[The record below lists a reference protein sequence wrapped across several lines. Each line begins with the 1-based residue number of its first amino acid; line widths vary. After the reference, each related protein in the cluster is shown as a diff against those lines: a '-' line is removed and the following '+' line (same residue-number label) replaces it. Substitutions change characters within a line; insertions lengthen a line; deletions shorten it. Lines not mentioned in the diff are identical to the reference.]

1 MSGDTER
8 SEQPDLVKA
17 DPVRPGPGDL
27 RASDA
32 DRAAVARR
40 LQVAVDEGRL
50 DLSDYDERLRDT
62 YAARTYGDLERV
74 TADLPAPAPVVV
86 DHTAAQAVEKH
97 REHLDEWR
105 SWGGTAIVLVAIWG
119 ISSVASGGALFFW
132 PMFPLGI
139 WAAILLAGMMS
150 GGSKRSH

>member
-17 DPVRPGPGDL
+17 DPVQAGPGDL

-32 DRAAVARR
+32 DRAAVAQR
-40 LQVAVDEGRL
+40 LQVAIDEGRL

-62 YAARTYGDLERV
+62 YAARTYAELERL
-74 TADLPAPAPVVV
+74 TADLPAPAVVGR
-86 DHTAAQAVEKH
+86 TAAKAVERR

-105 SWGGTAIVLVAIWG
+105 SWGGTAVVLIAIWG

-139 WAAILLAGMMS
+139 WAAILLAGIVS
-150 GGSKRSH
+150 GGSKRSC

>member
-32 DRAAVARR
+32 DRAAVAKR

-62 YAARTYGDLERV
+62 YAARTYAELDRV
-74 TADLPAPAPVVV
+74 TADLPAPVVV
-86 DHTAAQAVEKH
+86 EVTAGKAVGKR

-105 SWGGTAIVLVAIWG
+105 SWGGTAVVLVAIWG

-139 WAAILLAGMMS
+139 WAAILLAGMVS
-150 GGSKRSH
+150 GGSKRSR